1 MKELERCPYC
11 GSSHVRTTSVEV
23 EAGRNHWAFCAECS
37 ASGPTSPSEQ
47 EAARRWNEVAG
58 LSYEIAETGM
68 SEDEELNENDELLRG
83 TSRMRVMIH
92 DQRDSGEKEFHMG
105 FEEAMDLFHECRAE
119 VIEGRGDL
127 LDLQSDLGIYE
138 EDPTHYKGDGTVS
151 CARAMRSMLEG
162 WQRGA
167 ARGVFALAGCV
178 PLDSAYWATSAFKY
192 LWRWPLKGH
201 PREDLLKALDCCQ
214 RALEAWGDAE

>member
-1 MKELERCPYC
+1 MAELKRCPYC

-37 ASGPTSPSEQ
+37 ASGPTSPSKE
-47 EAARRWNEVAG
+47 EAVRRWNEVAG
-58 LSYEIAETGM
+58 LAHEIAELKINLGAC
-68 SEDEELNENDELLRG
+68 EENPQ
-83 TSRMRVMIH
+83 H
-92 DQRDSGEKEFHMG
+92 
-105 FEEAMDLFHECRAE
+105 
-119 VIEGRGDL
+119 
-127 LDLQSDLGIYE
+127 YE
-138 EDPTHYKGDGTVS
+138 GDGTVS

-178 PLDSAYWATSAFKY
+178 PLGSAYWATAAFKY

-201 PREDLLKALDCCQ
+201 PREDLGKALDCCQ
-214 RALEAWGDAE
+214 RALEAWSDAE